1 MPSWATGRSEE
12 PWRRRLYLPAYSITE
27 AARYSATSPQTITY
41 WHYSPSKYGVLLPKP
56 KRKPLSYLQLVEVAF
71 VATFRALGVSLQRIR
86 RAREY
91 ASTLFSVE
99 YPFAEQRWLTEGY
112 HILLDLRDIEGET
125 EYNKLIFADKAGQEA
140 WQIMVSDRFAEFD
153 YEHGLALVWHVA
165 GRRSPI
171 VIDPRIAFG
180 APTIDGIAT
189 WIVKGRIEA
198 KESIPEIADDFGL
211 TEEQIRYALEFERT
225 TAAT

>member
-1 MPSWATGRSEE
+1 MPSWMIHQSDE

-27 AARYSATSPQTITY
+27 AARYSGTSPQTIAY
-41 WHYSPSKYGVLLPKP
+41 WHYSPSRYGTLLPKA

-91 ASTLFSVE
+91 ASKVFRVE

-125 EYNKLIFADKAGQEA
+125 EYSKLIFADKAGQEA
-140 WQIMVSDRFAEFD
+140 WRIMVSDRFAEFD

-165 GRRSPI
+165 GRDSPV

-180 APTIDGIAT
+180 APIVDGIAT
-189 WIVKGRIEA
+189 WIVRGRIEA
-198 KESIPEIADDFGL
+198 NESISEIRDDFGL
-211 TEEQIRYALEFERT
+211 TEEQIRYALEFERVT
-225 TAAT
+225 IAI